1 MRMKSLRALSLILLA
16 VLSAGGC
23 ALPLGSESEMN
34 TQGDA
39 EFRKIRAKT
48 PVSTDARLR
57 AYVNCVANAI
67 VRELPAPYADQA
79 WDVEVF
85 DSEDINAFALPG
97 GNIGVFTGIF
107 KVAKNQDQ
115 LAAVIGHEVA
125 HVTEKHALKRY
136 NREATTQVGVVGVAV
151 ATGTG
156 QAGADLLGMAAQLGV
171 SLPFSRG
178 DESEADTVGL
188 RFMAAAG
195 FDPRA
200 SVPLW
205 QNMKK
210 ENKLGPPQFLSTHPS
225 SENRIQELVAQFPDA
240 LVLYNTA
247 RAAGK
252 KPRCGP

>member
-1 MRMKSLRALSLILLA
+1 MAVKPLRALFPVIIA
-16 VLSAGGC
+16 VLGAGGC

-39 EFRKIRAKT
+39 EFRKIRNST

-57 AYVNCVANAI
+57 AYVNCVADAI
-67 VRELPAPYADQA
+67 VRELPEPYVNQA
-79 WDVEVF
+79 WEVEVF
-85 DSEDINAFALPG
+85 DSDDINAFALPG

-107 KVAKNQDQ
+107 KVARNQDQ

-125 HVTEKHALKRY
+125 HVTEKHSLERY

-156 QAGADLLGMAAQLGV
+156 QAGADLLGMAAQLGL
-171 SLPFSRG
+171 SLPFSRA

-195 FDPRA
+195 FDPRQ

-225 SENRIQELVAQFPDA
+225 SENRIQELIAQFPGS
-240 LVLYNTA
+240 LQIYNEA

-252 KPRCGP
+252 KPRCEP